1 MEKID
6 QNKVPKRKFY
16 TGEEI
21 PAVGL
26 GTSGSDKYGSEA
38 ISEAVYGAIKFGYR
52 LIDCAAVYQNE
63 AQIGQVL
70 KLPL

>member
-26 GTSGSDKYGSEA
+26 GTFGSDKYGPEA

-52 LIDCAAVYQNE
+52 PHRLRRRLSERGPDRPGAE
-63 AQIGQVL
+63 T
-70 KLPL
+70 PL